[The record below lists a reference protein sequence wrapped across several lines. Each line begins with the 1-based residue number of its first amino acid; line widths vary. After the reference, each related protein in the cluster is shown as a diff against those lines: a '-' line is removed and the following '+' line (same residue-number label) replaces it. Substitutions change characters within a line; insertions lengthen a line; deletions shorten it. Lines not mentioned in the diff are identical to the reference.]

1 MIKFIRIK
9 TDEYSH
15 NDDQILKSRVVHMN
29 KFIRLKTYENS
40 HNDDQILKARVTH
53 MIKFTRL
60 KTSIVIMMT
69 GFSKQEQVIWLK
81 VKNQR
86 IKS

>member
-1 MIKFIRIK
+1 MI
-9 TDEYSH
+9 
-15 NDDQILKSRVVHMN
+15 
-29 KFIRLKTYENS
+29 KFIRLKTDENS
-40 HNDDQILKARVTH
+40 HNDDQILKARVSH

-81 VKNQR
+81 VKNQW

>member
-1 MIKFIRIK
+1 MIKFVRLKTDEYNHIDNQILKARVGHMIKFLRIK

-15 NDDQILKSRVVHMN
+15 NDDQILK
-29 KFIRLKTYENS
+29 
-40 HNDDQILKARVTH
+40 ARVSH